1 MKEFTKDDLINFL
14 PRFRTFVGIDSD
26 GCVFDT
32 MEIKQKDFFHPA
44 IIRHWKLE
52 AIEPQVRAAA
62 EFTYL
67 YSIYRRLNRF
77 LGLCKT
83 FELLNDW
90 PEARDKADLPNPA
103 ALRIFCDSGQ
113 PLSNATI
120 KMEAER
126 TGSNLLA
133 KACEW
138 RVELNKDIDQKMP
151 DPPPFQGAEEA
162 LKRISESSDAIVIS
176 QTQAGALLKDWY
188 RDDLAKHV
196 SVIAGSELGSKI
208 DHFTMA
214 AVNRYPANA
223 ILMVGDAPGDLATA
237 QAIGCNSFP
246 INPGHEVESWQRF
259 MDEAYGRFLQGEY
272 DVEYQQNLIHEFKA
286 LLPGTPPW
294 KE

>member
-67 YSIYRRLNRF
+67 YSIYRGLNRF

-138 RVELNKDIDQKMP
+138 SVELNKEIDQKMP
-151 DPPPFQGAEEA
+151 DPPAFQGAEEG

-176 QTQAGALLKDWY
+176 QTQAVALLKDWY

-237 QAIGCNSFP
+237 QAIGCNFFP